1 MGKIKI
7 MKICKIKYSSGFTLV
22 ELLIVVAIIAILA
35 AIAIPLISTYRIR
48 AFNAAANSDARNLAT
63 AQEALFVDTQ
73 AYGDAAFAM
82 LPVTTGAASGAAFLV
97 SGPKEPAT
105 AFVAGAYIFN
115 QRGTAGFAVSNN
127 VIIGIIGT
135 VAVAPEI
142 NNTAYIIV
150 AKHTGGNACYGKDSD
165 STSSYRAQ
173 SIAEKPLAAGDIVA
187 STASADDLL
196 NKTQGNCVNFA
207 AQ

>member
-1 MGKIKI
+1 MNIVKIKH
-7 MKICKIKYSSGFTLV
+7 SSGFTLV

-48 AFNAAANSDARNLAT
+48 GFNAAANSDARNLAT

-73 AYGDAAFAM
+73 AYGDAASAL
-82 LPVTTGAASGAAFLV
+82 LPVTSGAATGAVVLV
-97 SGPKEPAT
+97 LGPKEPAT
-105 AFVAGAYIFN
+105 TAVVGAYLFN
-115 QRGTAGFAVSNN
+115 QRGMAGFAVSNN
-127 VIIGIIGT
+127 VIIGVSGT
-135 VAVAPEI
+135 AAAAPGI
-142 NNTAYIIV
+142 NNAAYIIT

-173 SIAEKPLAAGDIVA
+173 GLVDKPLTAGDIVA
-187 STASADDLL
+187 STAGVDDLL
-196 NKTQGNCVNFA
+196 NKSQGNCLDFV